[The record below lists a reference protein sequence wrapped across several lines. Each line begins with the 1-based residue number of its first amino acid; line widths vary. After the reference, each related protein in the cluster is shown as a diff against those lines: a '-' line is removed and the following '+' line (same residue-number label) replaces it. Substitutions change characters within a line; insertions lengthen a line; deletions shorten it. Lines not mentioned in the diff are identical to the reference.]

1 MKKVIIFLLL
11 LALCLSFLLPAFA
24 AEEFVPSIGY
34 KDGLG
39 IIDAEMEEQDVLDCL
54 IVTSLKGAEEK
65 TTDIAQEA
73 RNLLLEVYEKLKSGE
88 MKLPAGE
95 GFVVRELVDLSWKE
109 TDCVEQEH
117 THEEKLNE
125 PGVTV
130 TVKLDLGVTRENE
143 LLVYSYND
151 GQWTQVKDV
160 SINEDGS
167 ITCVFEHFC
176 PVAFTVRQQGG
187 GSQTGDI
194 AREGLARYGVLM
206 TLSAAAIV
214 LLLIRRKK
222 HTR

>member
-1 MKKVIIFLLL
+1 MKRVIVILLL

-24 AEEFVPSIGY
+24 AEDFVPSIGY
-34 KDGLG
+34 KDGPQ
-39 IIDAEMEEQDVLDCL
+39 IIEAEMEAQDVLDCL

-65 TTDIAQEA
+65 TTDISQEA
-73 RNLLLEVYEKLKSGE
+73 RDLLLEVYEKLKSGE

-109 TDCVEQEH
+109 EDCVEKEH
-117 THEEKLNE
+117 THEEDLKKE
-125 PGVTV
+125 GVTV
-130 TVKLDLGVTRENE
+130 TVKLDLGVTVANE
-143 LLVYSYND
+143 LLVYSYHD
-151 GQWTQVKDV
+151 GQWEQVKEV

-187 GSQTGDI
+187 GSQTGD
-194 AREGLARYGVLM
+194 LARQSLTLYGVLM
-206 TLSAAAIV
+206 VLSMAAIV
-214 LLLIRRKK
+214 VLIVRRKR